1 MTETVAV
8 LGAGS
13 WGAALAMAEAA
24 AGRSVTMWARRPE
37 RAEAIRQSRSLAPY
51 LPEDI
56 ILPKSIR
63 VTSDLDDV
71 RHADMTLAVTPAQAL
86 RETLQALRPTGP
98 LVLCCKGVEQG
109 TGALMPDVAAEAAP
123 DAQPFILS
131 GPNFAVEVAR
141 GLPAAATLAGGDL
154 EAAAN
159 LVERLATPAF
169 RLYPSGDL
177 IGAALGGALKNVM
190 AIAAGAVEGAGLGE
204 NARAAVATRGL
215 AEIARIAAA
224 MGADRETLLGLAG
237 VGDLMLTCSGRQS
250 RNYSLGRGLGEGQA
264 LDDIL
269 ASRASLPE
277 GVATASAAVALA
289 NRFDVDAPIIRA
301 VDAIVS
307 GQLSVAQ
314 AVEAL
319 LARPPVEDER
329 A

>member
-13 WGAALAMAEAA
+13 WGAALAMTEAD
-24 AGRSVTMWARRPE
+24 AGRSVIVWARRPE
-37 RAEAIRQSRSLAPY
+37 RAEAIRRSRSLSPY

-56 ILPKSIR
+56 ALPNSIR
-63 VTSDLDDV
+63 ITSDLDDV
-71 RHADMTLAVTPAQAL
+71 RSADITLAVTPAQAL
-86 RETLQALRPTGP
+86 RATLEALRPTGP

-141 GLPAAATLAGGDL
+141 GLPAAATLAGANL
-154 EAAAN
+154 ESATE
-159 LVERLATPAF
+159 LVERLATPTL

-224 MGADRETLLGLAG
+224 MGADRETLMGLAG
-237 VGDLMLTCSGRQS
+237 VGDLMLTCGGRQS
-250 RNYSLGRGLGEGQA
+250 RNYSLGRGLGKGQA

-269 ASRASLPE
+269 ASRASAPE
-277 GVATASAAVALA
+277 GVSTASAAAALA
-289 NRFDVDAPIIRA
+289 KRFNVDAPIIAA
-301 VDAIVS
+301 VDAVVS
-307 GQLSVAQ
+307 GRKSVSQ
-314 AVEAL
+314 VVEAL